1 MEENQVAQDAATQ
14 NNAPELPETPE
25 VGNPE
30 ASTEQPSE
38 PKEQADPADKA
49 VKGLL
54 RRVDRLTAAKYQEQA
69 RAQQAAQEAEQ
80 LRQRLAQ
87 YEAPQTEEEQLT
99 PERVLPIAQQLA
111 QQMREQE
118 KVRETVSSVLAKGKA
133 LEGFDAACNT
143 VNEVIPFYERN
154 GAPSGFLRAVLE
166 GDAPEKVLHY
176 LGSNPDVAE
185 ELAGMSPTQVARRLD
200 RIERK
205 LSEPPEPKTSTA
217 PKPITPI
224 RGSSR
229 ETGELRDDMPIE
241 EWTKRFQ
248 KMRRGG

>member
-1 MEENQVAQDAATQ
+1 MEENQVSTAPETQ
-14 NNAPELPETPE
+14 NQAPELAETPE
-25 VGNPE
+25 IATPE
-30 ASTEQPSE
+30 AATEQTEQPKE
-38 PKEQADPADKA
+38 PDTADKA

-87 YEAPQTEEEQLT
+87 YEAPSDKEQLT
-99 PERVLPIAQQLA
+99 PESVLPIAQQLA
-111 QQMREQE
+111 QQLREQE
-118 KVRETVSSVLAKGKA
+118 RTRETVQSVLSKGKT

-143 VNEVIPFYERN
+143 VNEVLPFYERN
-154 GAPSGFLRAVLE
+154 GSPSGFLRAVLE

-185 ELAGMSPTQVARRLD
+185 ELAGLSPTQVARRLD

-205 LSEPPEPKTSTA
+205 LSEPAEPKETAA
-217 PKPITPI
+217 PKPLPALKGVATGTKDP
-224 RGSSR
+224 SQMSDR
-229 ETGELRDDMPIE
+229 EFA
-241 EWTKRFQ
+241 EWRKRQ
-248 KMRRGG
+248 IAQRR

>member
-1 MEENQVAQDAATQ
+1 MDETQVASDAATQ
-14 NNAPELPETPE
+14 NNAPALAETPE
-25 VGNPE
+25 VATPE
-30 ASTEQPSE
+30 ASTEQTDA

-69 RAQQAAQEAEQ
+69 RAQHAAQEAEQ

-87 YEAPQTEEEQLT
+87 YEAPQQQPEQLT
-99 PERVLPIAQQLA
+99 PESVLPIAQQLA

-118 KVRETVSSVLAKGKA
+118 KTRETVSSVLSKGKT

-166 GDAPEKVLHY
+166 GDMPEKVLHY
-176 LGSNPDVAE
+176 LGTNPEVAE
-185 ELAGMSPTQVARRLD
+185 ELAGLSPTQVARRLD
-200 RIERK
+200 RIEQK
-205 LSEPPEPKTSTA
+205 LSEPAPQKVSTA
-217 PKPITPI
+217 PKAITPVK
-224 RGSSR
+224 SAA
-229 ETGELRDDMPIE
+229 RDDGGLSDNLPTH
-241 EWTKRFQ
+241 EWIKRFN
-248 KMRRGG
+248 KRRSGA

>member
-1 MEENQVAQDAATQ
+1 MTETQVSPAPETQ
-14 NNAPELPETPE
+14 NPAPELAVTPE
-25 VGNPE
+25 VANPE
-30 ASTEQPSE
+30 ASTEHTDE
-38 PKEQADPADKA
+38 PKEQVDPADKA

-87 YEAPQTEEEQLT
+87 YEAPSDPEQLT
-99 PERVLPIAQQLA
+99 PERVLPLAQQMA

-118 KVRETVSSVLAKGKA
+118 RTRDTVSAVLIKGKA
-133 LEGFDAACNT
+133 IEGFDAACNT
-143 VNEVIPFYERN
+143 VNEVMPFYERN
-154 GAPSGFLRAVLE
+154 GSPSGFLRAVLE

-185 ELAGMSPTQVARRLD
+185 ELAGLSPTQVARRLD

-205 LSEPPEPKTSTA
+205 LSEPAEPKTSTA
-217 PKPITPI
+217 PKPVTPL
-224 RGSSR
+224 RGNSR
-229 ETGELRDDMPIE
+229 DVGGLSDDLPLD
-241 EWTKRFQ
+241 EWNKRFN

>member
-1 MEENQVAQDAATQ
+1 MEETQVSPAEETQ
-14 NNAPELPETPE
+14 NQAAALAEPPE
-25 VGNPE
+25 VANPE
-30 ASTEQPSE
+30 ASTEQPDQ

-69 RAQQAAQEAEQ
+69 RAEQATRETEQ

-87 YEAPQTEEEQLT
+87 YEAPSEKEQLT
-99 PERVLPIAQQLA
+99 PESVLPIAQQLA

-118 KVRETVSSVLAKGKA
+118 KTRDTVSSVLSKGKT

-143 VNEVIPFYERN
+143 VNEVLPFYERN
-154 GAPSGFLRAVLE
+154 GSPSGFLRAVLE

-185 ELAGMSPTQVARRLD
+185 ELANLSPTQVARRLD
-200 RIERK
+200 RIEQK
-205 LSEPPEPKTSTA
+205 LGEPVAPKVSTA
-217 PKPITPI
+217 PKAIAPV
-224 RGSSR
+224 RSASR
-229 ETGELRDDMPIE
+229 EDGGLSDSLPLD
-241 EWTKRFQ
+241 EWAKRFR
-248 KMRRGG
+248 KLRSGG

>member
-1 MEENQVAQDAATQ
+1 MEETNVSPAAETQ
-14 NNAPELPETPE
+14 NPAPELAETPE
-25 VGNPE
+25 VANPE
-30 ASTEQPSE
+30 ASTEQPDE

-69 RAQQAAQEAEQ
+69 RAQQAANEAEQ

-87 YEAPQTEEEQLT
+87 YETPQQQEALT
-99 PERVLPIAQQLA
+99 PESVMPIAQQLA

-118 KVRETVSSVLAKGKA
+118 KTRETVSAVLSKGKT
-133 LEGFDAACNT
+133 LDGFDAACNT
-143 VNEVIPFYERN
+143 VNEVLPFYERN
-154 GAPSGFLRAVLE
+154 GTPSAFLRAVLE
-166 GDAPEKVLHY
+166 GDTPEKVLHY
-176 LGSNPDVAE
+176 LGTNADVAE
-185 ELAGMSPTQVARRLD
+185 ELAGLSATQVARRLD

-205 LSEPPEPKTSTA
+205 LSEPAEPKTSTA
-217 PKPITPI
+217 PKPISPV

-229 ETGELRDDMPIE
+229 EAGDLRDDLPLE
-241 EWTKRFQ
+241 EWNKRFN